1 MSHVTKTSIPLQT
14 QGVSAQLGTTAVA
27 RLVVFGDEAWCIL
40 RHIAIQ
46 DGMESKVLILKRLV
60 ALI

>member
-14 QGVSAQLGTTAVA
+14 QGVSAQFGTTTVA
-27 RLVVFGDEAWCIL
+27 SLVVFGYGAWCIV

-46 DGMESKVLILKRLV
+46 DGMESKVFTLQRLV
-60 ALI
+60 ELG